1 VPNNPEETLGNVGS
15 RLLNVRRGLAPD
27 VTGVV
32 FVVSVPWRPEV
43 CGEISPTK
51 GSSAL
56 ARPETEGT
64 ASRSPVWK
72 GKGVTAPP
80 EESLPSSAYPS
91 LAPDASASPTRGLNA
106 LENEFLIQLDI
117 AA

>member
-1 VPNNPEETLGNVGS
+1 M
-15 RLLNVRRGLAPD
+15 
-27 VTGVV
+27 
-32 FVVSVPWRPEV
+32 
-43 CGEISPTK
+43 
-51 GSSAL
+51 
-56 ARPETEGT
+56 
-64 ASRSPVWK
+64 WK